1 MGGNSEYDA
10 FNNCRDVEKQI
21 NYMMK
26 VYQAAK
32 LRYVINKT
40 GTRSEVLPLGL
51 AFCRIAFP
59 DEKQLELPVLLTA

>member
-1 MGGNSEYDA
+1 
-10 FNNCRDVEKQI
+10 
-21 NYMMK
+21 MMK